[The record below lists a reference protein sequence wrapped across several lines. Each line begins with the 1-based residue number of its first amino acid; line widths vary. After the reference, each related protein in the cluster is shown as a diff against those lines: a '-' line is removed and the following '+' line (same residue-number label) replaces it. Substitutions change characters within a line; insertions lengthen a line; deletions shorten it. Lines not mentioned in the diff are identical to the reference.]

1 MLKQF
6 ENIQKNKMG
15 KLHYLSNILR
25 IFKLQNYL
33 ESPLTKEHRS
43 FLSKIRISAHSLNIE
58 TGRYNNT
65 PREQHLCKFCPSSVE
80 DEKHLYYIALN
91 TRISEIVTIHCSKVL
106 ELMMILSER
115 FLTLRIYSKQNKF
128 ANF

>member
-1 MLKQF
+1 LKEKTLKQF
-6 ENIQKNKMG
+6 ENIQKNKTG

-58 TGRYNNT
+58 TGRYT
-65 PREQHLCKFCPSSVE
+65 LEQC
-80 DEKHLYYIALN
+80 
-91 TRISEIVTIHCSKVL
+91 IVTISD
-106 ELMMILSER
+106 ILVFR
-115 FLTLRIYSKQNKF
+115 
-128 ANF
+128 AM